1 MKKFSYLWKNALVLV
16 LALVFAI
23 PAALDFKAMQK
34 REPIAENEALTE
46 TRMLSEYCEGLK
58 GTPADT
64 EIYILDSGVPGGTFL
79 IFGGTHPNETAGM
92 LAAVSLV
99 ENMKPTA
106 GRFFII
112 PWLNKSGFTHT
123 SPLDGMQDFFDIKLD
138 DGSVRT
144 FRVGNRL
151 TNPIHQWPDRT
162 YYEGTSGRKLVGT
175 ETAEIRNVNRMYYG
189 NPDGVLTEKV
199 CWGIYQ
205 LILKEGVNLTM
216 DMHAGSPEFLS
227 LDCTMVNEKADNPTA
242 MSIAQGM
249 SLDMEFDDLTM
260 RAEFSGMKSYGLSHR
275 SLGDNTPSMMTLME
289 TYNPSMGPLH
299 GKMDDDLI
307 INGNEPNYV
316 EAYERGLNYFKV
328 DDSGYPLID
337 RVARHITCIS
347 YLAKNYTDAHPD
359 RAMGFEG
366 LGSYADMVAK
376 GLGGLLKP
384 VGQK

>member
-1 MKKFSYLWKNALVLV
+1 MKKYAYLWKNALILA

-23 PAALDFKAMQK
+23 PASLDFLAMQK
-34 REPIAENEALTE
+34 REPVAENGNLSEV
-46 TRMLSEYCEGLK
+46 RMLSEYCEGLK

-64 EIYILDSGVPGGTFL
+64 EIYVFDSGVKGGTFL

-92 LAAVSLV
+92 LAAVALV

-106 GRFFII
+106 GRFFVI

-123 SPLDGMQDFFDIKLD
+123 SPLDGMQDFFDVKLD

-151 TNPIHQWPDRT
+151 TNPVHQWPDRT

-189 NPDGVLTEKV
+189 NKDGVLTEKV
-199 CWGIYQ
+199 CWAIYQ
-205 LILKEGVNLTM
+205 LILKENVNLTM
-216 DMHAGSPEFLS
+216 DMHEGSPEFLY
-227 LDCTMVNEKADNPTA
+227 LDCVMVNEKADNPTA

-275 SLGDNTPSMMTLME
+275 SLGDNTQSMMTLME

-299 GKMDDDLI
+299 GKMTDALI
-307 INGNEPNYV
+307 IDGKEPNYA
-316 EAYERGLNYFKV
+316 EAYQKGLNYFKV
-328 DDSGYPLID
+328 GEDGYPLIN
-337 RVARHITCIS
+337 RVARHITCIW
-347 YLAKNYTDAHPD
+347 YLAQEYTVKHPD
-359 RAMGFEG
+359 RAMAFEG
-366 LGSYADMVAK
+366 LGSYYDMVEK

-384 VGQK
+384 VE

>member
-1 MKKFSYLWKNALVLV
+1 MKKYAYLWKNALILA

-23 PAALDFKAMQK
+23 PASLDFLAMQK
-34 REPIAENEALTE
+34 REPVAENGNLSEV
-46 TRMLSEYCEGLK
+46 RMLSEYCEGLK

-64 EIYILDSGVPGGTFL
+64 EIYVFDSGVKGGTFL

-92 LAAVSLV
+92 LAAVALV

-106 GRFFII
+106 GRFFVI
-112 PWLNKSGFTHT
+112 PWINKSGFTHT
-123 SPLDGMQDFFDIKLD
+123 SPLDGMQDFFDVKLD

-151 TNPIHQWPDRT
+151 TNPVHQWPDRT

-189 NPDGVLTEKV
+189 NADGVLTEKV
-199 CWGIYQ
+199 CWAIYQ
-205 LILKEGVNLTM
+205 LILKENVNLTM
-216 DMHAGSPEFLS
+216 DMHEGSPEFLY
-227 LDCTMVNEKADNPTA
+227 LDCVMVNEKADNPTA

-275 SLGDNTPSMMTLME
+275 SLGDNTQSMMTLME

-299 GKMDDDLI
+299 GKMTDALI
-307 INGNEPNYV
+307 IDGKEPNYA
-316 EAYERGLNYFKV
+316 EAYQKGLNYFKV
-328 DDSGYPLID
+328 GEDGYPLIN
-337 RVARHITCIS
+337 RVARHITCIW
-347 YLAKNYTDAHPD
+347 YLAQEYTVKHPD
-359 RAMGFEG
+359 RAMAFEG
-366 LGSYADMVAK
+366 LGSYYDMVEK

-384 VGQK
+384 VE

>member
-1 MKKFSYLWKNALVLV
+1 MKKYTYLWKNALILA

-23 PAALDFKAMQK
+23 PASLDFLAMQK
-34 REPIAENEALTE
+34 REPVAENGNLSEG
-46 TRMLSEYCEGLK
+46 RMLSEYCEGLK

-64 EIYILDSGVPGGTFL
+64 EIYVFDSGVKGGTFL

-92 LAAVSLV
+92 LAAVALV

-106 GRFFII
+106 GRFFVI

-123 SPLDGMQDFFDIKLD
+123 SPLDGMQDFFDVKLD

-151 TNPIHQWPDRT
+151 TNPVHQWPDRT

-189 NPDGVLTEKV
+189 NEDGVLTEKV
-199 CWGIYQ
+199 CWAIYQ
-205 LILKEGVNLTM
+205 LILKENVNLTM
-216 DMHAGSPEFLS
+216 DMHEGSPEFLY
-227 LDCTMVNEKADNPTA
+227 LDCVMVNEKADNPTA

-275 SLGDNTPSMMTLME
+275 SLGDNTQSMMTLME

-299 GKMDDDLI
+299 GKMTDALI
-307 INGNEPNYV
+307 IDGKEPNYA
-316 EAYERGLNYFKV
+316 EAYQKGLNYFKV
-328 DDSGYPLID
+328 GEDGYPLIN
-337 RVARHITCIS
+337 RVARHITCIW
-347 YLAKNYTDAHPD
+347 YLAQEYTVKHPD
-359 RAMGFEG
+359 RAMAFEG
-366 LGSYADMVAK
+366 LGSYYDMVEK

-384 VGQK
+384 VE

>member
-1 MKKFSYLWKNALVLV
+1 MKKYTYLWKNALILA

-23 PAALDFKAMQK
+23 PASLDFLAMQK
-34 REPIAENEALTE
+34 REPVAENGNLSEV
-46 TRMLSEYCEGLK
+46 RMLSEYCEGLK

-64 EIYILDSGVPGGTFL
+64 EIYVFDSGVKGGTFL

-92 LAAVSLV
+92 LAAVALV

-106 GRFFII
+106 GRFFVI

-123 SPLDGMQDFFDIKLD
+123 SPLDGMQDFFDVKLD

-151 TNPIHQWPDRT
+151 TNPVHQWPDRT

-189 NPDGVLTEKV
+189 NEDGVLTEKV
-199 CWGIYQ
+199 CWAIYQ
-205 LILKEGVNLTM
+205 LILKENVNLTM
-216 DMHAGSPEFLS
+216 DMHEGSPEFLY
-227 LDCTMVNEKADNPTA
+227 LDCVMVNEKADNPTA

-275 SLGDNTPSMMTLME
+275 SLGDNTQSMMTLME

-299 GKMDDDLI
+299 GKMTDALI
-307 INGNEPNYV
+307 IDGKEPNYA
-316 EAYERGLNYFKV
+316 EAYQKGLNYFKV
-328 DDSGYPLID
+328 GEDGYPLIN
-337 RVARHITCIS
+337 RVARHITCIW
-347 YLAKNYTDAHPD
+347 YLAQEYTVKHPD
-359 RAMGFEG
+359 RAMAFEG
-366 LGSYADMVAK
+366 LGSYYDMVEK

-384 VGQK
+384 VE

>member
-1 MKKFSYLWKNALVLV
+1 MKKFAYLWKNALILA

-23 PAALDFKAMQK
+23 PASIDFLAMHE
-34 REPIAENEALTE
+34 REAVAKNENLTE
-46 TRMLSEYCEGLK
+46 VRMLSEYCEGLK
-58 GTPADT
+58 GTAADT
-64 EIYILDSGVPGGTFL
+64 EIYVFDSGVKGGTFL

-123 SPLDGMQDFFDIKLD
+123 SPLDGMQDFFTVKLD
-138 DGSVRT
+138 NGSERT

-151 TNPIHQWPDRT
+151 TNPVHQWPDRT

-216 DMHAGSPEFLS
+216 DMHEGSPEFLY
-227 LDCTMVNEKADNPTA
+227 LDCTMVNEKADNNTA

-275 SLGDNTPSMMTLME
+275 SLGDNTQSMMTLME

-316 EAYERGLNYFKV
+316 EAYQKGLNYFKIT
-328 DDSGYPLID
+328 DAGYPLIN
-337 RVARHITCIS
+337 RVARHIMCIY
-347 YLAKNYTDAHPD
+347 YLAQEYTDAHPD
-359 RAMGFEG
+359 RAMDFEG
-366 LGSYADMVAK
+366 LGSYEDMVKK

-384 VGQK
+384 LN

>member
-1 MKKFSYLWKNALVLV
+1 MKKYTYLWKNALILA

-23 PAALDFKAMQK
+23 PASLDFLAMQK
-34 REPIAENEALTE
+34 REPVAENGNLSEV
-46 TRMLSEYCEGLK
+46 RMLSEYCEGLK

-64 EIYILDSGVPGGTFL
+64 EIYVFDSGVKGGTFL

-92 LAAVSLV
+92 LAAVALV

-106 GRFFII
+106 GRFFVI

-123 SPLDGMQDFFDIKLD
+123 SPLDGMQDFFDVKLD

-151 TNPIHQWPDRT
+151 TNPVHQWPDRT

-189 NPDGVLTEKV
+189 NENGVLTEKV
-199 CWGIYQ
+199 CWAIYQ
-205 LILKEGVNLTM
+205 LILKENVNLTM
-216 DMHAGSPEFLS
+216 DMHEGSPEFLY
-227 LDCTMVNEKADNPTA
+227 LDCVMVNEKADNPTA

-275 SLGDNTPSMMTLME
+275 SLGDNTQSMMTLME

-299 GKMDDDLI
+299 GKMTDALI
-307 INGNEPNYV
+307 IDGKEPNYA
-316 EAYERGLNYFKV
+316 EAYQKGLNYFKV
-328 DDSGYPLID
+328 GEDGYPLIN
-337 RVARHITCIS
+337 RVARHITCIW
-347 YLAKNYTDAHPD
+347 YLAQEYTVKHPD
-359 RAMGFEG
+359 RAMAFEG
-366 LGSYADMVAK
+366 LGSYYDMVEK

-384 VGQK
+384 VE

>member
-1 MKKFSYLWKNALVLV
+1 MKKYAYLWKNALVLIV
-16 LALVFAI
+16 ALVFAV
-23 PAALDFKAMQK
+23 PAAIDFLAMQK
-34 REPIAENEALTE
+34 REPVAENEAVTE
-46 TRMLSEYCEGLK
+46 VRMLSEYCEGLK
-58 GTPADT
+58 GTAADT

-123 SPLDGMQDFFDIKLD
+123 SPLDGMQDFFDITLD

-151 TNPIHQWPDRT
+151 TNPVHQWPDRT

-175 ETAEIRNVNRMYYG
+175 ETAEIRNVNRLYYG

-216 DMHAGSPEFLS
+216 DMHEGSPEFLY
-227 LDCTMVNEKADNPTA
+227 LDCTMVNEKADNATA

-275 SLGDNTPSMMTLME
+275 SLGDNTQSMMTLME

-328 DDSGYPLID
+328 DDSGYPLIN

-347 YLAKNYTDAHPD
+347 YLAKNYTEAHPD

-366 LGSYADMVAK
+366 LGSYEDMVSM

-384 VGQK
+384 VGQQ